1 MPAITSLDLSNA
13 KLDVDHIAAIA
24 TSLQPTATDRLGH
37 IKNTVMGAVSTIMAF
52 NDRGSWSSG
61 TSYSVKDLVRVT
73 VSSVSSWY
81 VAVVPHISGISFST
95 DIDTKWRLYQGVTS
109 GDLLSFDITSRLGYA
124 ANFSGAVPQN
134 LQSHLWAMN
143 KSLSNA
149 GCVGDGSDESAK
161 ITAILNSGA
170 TEVYIPDGVFVCKG
184 IVVTSSTLRKI
195 YGPGTLK
202 LANGANTFL
211 INFNGT
217 KNLTVECTLDGNKL
231 NQSGGANREPIMINI
246 LASSSGTNLLRC
258 IIKNAYIGAA
268 INNSGTY
275 TTIDGCFIY
284 DCGLVSGDCDAIFNG
299 TTGISFAN
307 IINNHIDNCTDYAIA
322 CDTSYVSCSGNI
334 ISSCFA
340 GIGALTRGRITN
352 HKHFGNTISNCIRP
366 FDFFNSATDSGPTN
380 QFDNITIED
389 NDISG
394 TAGPACIS
402 FSGNNATLKL
412 ISNLK
417 IKNNRI
423 YTEGNLKSAI
433 FVSSASSNHNSDVEI
448 SGNKFFGDSVSV
460 TDLYAVNINNTD
472 YLNVFNNVY
481 AGVDLGCAVSNSTGK
496 FYGNEFRVV
505 RDAYGLIVT
514 SVLNISEEFKN
525 IPRRAI
531 LAKDSSTLTIDV
543 TFDNVGFGLFLSDS
557 DTLPPGNTIYVD
569 GMTIKNSSPNS
580 LYVDGAPPHTLIF
593 NSEPVQV
600 SQLTYNVLQPGW
612 NIALGSP
619 PSVGTWSAGQKY
631 YNVRPTVGQSKGGYC
646 TVSGTPGTWVS
657 EGNL

>member
-1 MPAITSLDLSNA
+1 MAGSLLPEPKQQFLNDIGSPLFGGKILTYAAGTLTPKATYQDQALTIANTNPVIANARGEVVMYGSGTYRIILQDLF
-13 KLDVDHIAAIA
+13 
-24 TSLQPTATDRLGH
+24 G
-37 IKNTVMGAVSTIMAF
+37 STIW
-52 NDRGSWSSG
+52 DRDNVESIGYSADLATTNFISAISASSG
-61 TSYSVKDLVRVT
+61 SSLVG
-73 VSSVSSWY
+73 Y
-81 VAVVPHISGISFST
+81 VAGFP
-95 DIDTKWRLYQGVTS
+95 
-109 GDLLSFDITSRLGYA
+109 
-124 ANFSGAVPQN
+124 GAVPRTA
-134 LQSHLWAMN
+134 QSRMRDRV
-143 KSLSNA
+143 SLYDV
-149 GCVGDGSDESAK
+149 GCTGDGSDESAK
-161 ITAILNSGA
+161 ISTILNSGVGC
-170 TEVYIPDGVFVCKG
+170 VYIPEGVFCCKG
-184 IVVTSSTLRKI
+184 ITVTSSTLRDI

-202 LANGANTFL
+202 LIDGGNTFL

-217 KNLTVECTLDGNKL
+217 KNLTIECTLDGNKV
-231 NQSGGANREPIMINI
+231 NQSGGADRQPIMLNI
-246 LASSSGTNLLRC
+246 FAASSGTNLLRC

-275 TTIDGCFIY
+275 TTIDSCFIY

-322 CDTSYVSCSGNI
+322 CDTSYVSCTGNI
-334 ISSCFA
+334 ISRCFA

-380 QFDNITIED
+380 QFDNITIEN

-394 TAGPACIS
+394 ATGPACIS

-412 ISNLK
+412 ISNLE

-448 SGNKFFGDSVSV
+448 SCNKFFGDSVSV

-514 SVLNISEEFKN
+514 SVLTISENFKD

-531 LAKDSSTLTIDV
+531 LTKDSSTLTLDV

-557 DTLPPGNTIYVD
+557 DTSPPGNTIYVD

-580 LYVDGAPPHTLIF
+580 IYVDGPPSHSLIF
-593 NSEPVQV
+593 NAEPVQV

-619 PSVGTWSAGQKY
+619 PSAGTWSAGQKY
-631 YNVRPTVGQSKGGYC
+631 YNIRPTVGQSKGGYC
-646 TVSGTPGTWVS
+646 TVGGTSGTWVS
-657 EGNL
+657 IGNL